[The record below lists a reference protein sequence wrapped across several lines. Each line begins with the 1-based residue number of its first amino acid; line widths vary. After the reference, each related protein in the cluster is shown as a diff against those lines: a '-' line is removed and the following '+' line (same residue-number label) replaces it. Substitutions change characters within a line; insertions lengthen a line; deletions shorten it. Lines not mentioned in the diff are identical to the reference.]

1 MQRRS
6 GKFPTQKFFERF
18 HRLRRLQQTRT
29 PLREAGR
36 NLVVISFR
44 DEIVRTGLGLKKRG
58 LERPLRA
65 IVRTQLKL
73 GIDRTTGVRLK
84 RA

>member
-1 MQRRS
+1 M
-6 GKFPTQKFFERF
+6 
-18 HRLRRLQQTRT
+18 
-29 PLREAGR
+29 
-36 NLVVISFR
+36 VVIPFR
-44 DEIVRTGLGLKKRG
+44 DKIVRTGLGLKKRG

-73 GIDRTTGVRLK
+73 RIDRTGVRLK